1 MTLLTTNERRL
12 LVETAFAG
20 INHGLQRQ
28 VRAMLPALPQLVAD
42 KDMQAVCLA
51 VLLAGLD
58 EPERARQ
65 ILADINLP
73 EAESLRNYF
82 T

>member
-1 MTLLTTNERRL
+1 
-12 LVETAFAG
+12 
-20 INHGLQRQ
+20 
-28 VRAMLPALPQLVAD
+28 MLPALPQLVAD

>member
-28 VRAMLPALPQLVAD
+28 VRAMLPALPQLVA
-42 KDMQAVCLA
+42 VCLA

>member
-1 MTLLTTNERRL
+1 MILLTTSERQL
-12 LVETAFAG
+12 LVEVAFAG

-65 ILADINLP
+65 TLADVNLP